1 MGKQRIGILFLAV
14 AAIFF
19 SPLHPDMLWG
29 PPSVVSNRYEGLFS
43 QRKAFQGVKF
53 TIRLNIVPKF
63 ESASRFIF
71 TPTYTVKTWSLLKY
85 RVYCI

>member
-1 MGKQRIGILFLAV
+1 MGKKRIVILFLAV
-14 AAIFF
+14 AAIFS

-29 PPSVVSNRYEGLFS
+29 PPSIISYRYEGLFS

-53 TIRLNIVPKF
+53 AVRLNIVPKV
-63 ESASRFIF
+63 ENAGRFIF
-71 TPTYTVKTWSLLKY
+71 SPTYTVKTWSLLKY

>member
-1 MGKQRIGILFLAV
+1 MDKQRIGILFLAV
-14 AAIFF
+14 AAIFS

-29 PPSVVSNRYEGLFS
+29 PPSIVPNRYEGLFAQS
-43 QRKAFQGVKF
+43 KVLQGVRF
-53 TIRLNIVPKF
+53 TIRLNIVPKVQN
-63 ESASRFIF
+63 AWRFMF